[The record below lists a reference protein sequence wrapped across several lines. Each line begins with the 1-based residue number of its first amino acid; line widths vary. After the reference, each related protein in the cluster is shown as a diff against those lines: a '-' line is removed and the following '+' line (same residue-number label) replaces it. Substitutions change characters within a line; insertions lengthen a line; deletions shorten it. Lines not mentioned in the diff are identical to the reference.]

1 MGKLNLQ
8 QEPEQ
13 RQEQELKQEEKLDL
27 DQRLRLLGPQTVGV
41 ESDFGVVITS
51 KEGLI
56 EKSQVRRVIFAACP
70 KSKRRHSHITFR
82 ERMVDTLD
90 MQGIDTTVEDDGDS
104 ITIAAKLDLNEV
116 EEEEAHPLLQLET
129 WYTFLPAIMG
139 YGLTKEVFEVVFK
152 WAVQMTNAVAGFA
165 GFLGAMMGGV
175 LGRFIG
181 KNVSAAIENAIT
193 GLKNEKSEDNRFN
206 LNVVPE
212 TLRKVGITDYN
223 PERPLLNVART
234 RLPREEGEP
243 VHYHYHFGG
252 PDFIRSLL
260 SDAFPDRP
268 RLDIEKMELSM
279 LFLTYEAHA
288 TELEGMLGAFEREY
302 GDRPRRTVGRGC
314 GYPIM
319 PALENH
325 IFRVEEKINF
335 RASLSFNT
343 VVSFNFE
350 EGEEVDLSYCEGR
363 GNEAP
368 CIIVCA
374 NYDRGQEIIDY
385 TTHYLPGRYETVSGG
400 KKRFRL
406 VGGEEYEE
414 MGTYR
419 LTKDEGP
426 VKVSDRNTR
435 AR

>member
-90 MQGIDTTVEDDGDS
+90 MQGVDTTVEDDGDS

-116 EEEEAHPLLQLET
+116 EEEELHPLLKAET

-139 YGLTKEVFEVVFK
+139 YGLTKEVFEKVFQ
-152 WAVQMTNAVAGFA
+152 WAMQATGAIAGAAGFV
-165 GFLGAMMGGV
+165 GAMLGGV
-175 LGRFIG
+175 FGRFIG
-181 KNVSAAIENAIT
+181 KNVDAAIENAIT
-193 GLKNEKSEDNRFN
+193 GLKNKMSDDKRYN

-212 TLRKVGITDYN
+212 TLRKVGITDYAAD
-223 PERPLLNVART
+223 RPLLNVGRT
-234 RLPREEGEP
+234 RMPREPGEP
-243 VHYHYHFGG
+243 IHYHYHFGG
-252 PDFIRSLL
+252 PDFLRNMLEE
-260 SDAFPDRP
+260 AFPDRP
-268 RLDIEKMELSM
+268 GLDVEKMELSM
-279 LFLTYEAHA
+279 LFLTYEAH
-288 TELEGMLGAFEREY
+288 TDELESMLSAFEREY
-302 GDRPRRTVGRGC
+302 GDRPRRVVGAGC
-314 GYPIM
+314 EFPIH
-319 PALENH
+319 PVLENYV
-325 IFRVEEKINF
+325 FRVEESINF

-419 LTKDEGP
+419 LAKDEGP